1 MSKFTKVV
9 EMDIEHS
16 KLHIKGEKGKP
27 KSHKRNK

>member
-16 KLHIKGEKGKP
+16 KLHIKGEKGKA
-27 KSHKRNK
+27 KSHKHNK

>member
-27 KSHKRNK
+27 QSNKHNK